1 MSTAPNADPVAGR
14 PDPRTPLLFTHIPR
28 TAGSTLKFVLR
39 STLGHQ
45 RTLLDAHFYDLDGE
59 DLHGFAL
66 VEGHLDVA
74 FFAGHFGAGWH
85 ANGITMLREP
95 VARTVSQA
103 RHIRARPGPFQEQ
116 LQERVRDPAS
126 VFERVPRLTN
136 LQTKYLSGRPRD
148 ATAVDATALAEAKAN
163 LERLA
168 FGVTEQFDTSMAL
181 LMERLGFGIP
191 KFDVAN
197 VSRGTGDDDLLSDE
211 FHAAA
216 RRHNDLDL
224 QLYAYGCA
232 LLRTRVA
239 SFADALLAAPADERP
254 LDGILRF
261 RRQRIEEEI
270 RLPRASVAAA
280 RFSGWLLIDGRPV
293 DAAFVRVD
301 DEVTPLVP
309 RIERSDAARGTHNL
323 HNRTAG
329 VVGTLR
335 VPPGARRLELVAF
348 DRQRALRAQRTIEI
362 VRVEPAPLGTRLPSA
377 VKNRVGKL
385 FGR

>member
-1 MSTAPNADPVAGR
+1 MSTANADPVPGR
-14 PDPRTPLLFTHIPR
+14 PDPALPLLFTHIPR

-74 FFAGHFGAGWH
+74 FFTEHFGPDWH
-85 ANGITMLREP
+85 ANGMTMLRDP
-95 VARTVSQA
+95 VARTISQA

-116 LQERVRDPAS
+116 LQARVREPAS
-126 VFERVPRLTN
+126 VFERVPRLAN
-136 LQTKYLSGRPRD
+136 LQTKYLSGTPRD
-148 ATAVDATALAEAKAN
+148 AIEVGAAALAEAKVT

-168 FGVTEQFDTSMAL
+168 FGVTEQFDTSTAL

-197 VSRGTGDDDLLSDE
+197 VSRGSSDDDLLSDE
-211 FHAAA
+211 FRVVT
-216 RRHNDLDL
+216 RRYNDLDL
-224 QLYAYGCA
+224 QLYAHGCA
-232 LLRTRVA
+232 LLRSRVA
-239 SFADALLAAPADERP
+239 SYADALLAAAADEKP

-261 RRQRIEEEI
+261 RRQRIEDEI
-270 RLPRASVAAA
+270 QLPGASVAAA

-301 DEVTPLVP
+301 GEIIPLVP
-309 RIERSDAARGTHNL
+309 RIERSDAARGTHDL

-335 VPPGARRLELVAF
+335 IPPGATRLELFAF
-348 DRQRALRAQRTIEI
+348 DRGRALRAQRTIEI
-362 VRVEPAPLGTRLPSA
+362 VRVEPPPLSARLPSA
-377 VKNRVGKL
+377 IKNRVGKL
-385 FGR
+385 LGR

>member
-1 MSTAPNADPVAGR
+1 MSTANADPVPGR
-14 PDPRTPLLFTHIPR
+14 PDPALPLLFTHIPR

-74 FFAGHFGAGWH
+74 FFTEHFGTDWH
-85 ANGITMLREP
+85 ANGMTMLRDP
-95 VARTVSQA
+95 VARTISQA

-116 LQERVRDPAS
+116 LQARVREPAS
-126 VFERVPRLTN
+126 VFERVPRLAN
-136 LQTKYLSGRPRD
+136 LQTKYLSGTPRD
-148 ATAVDATALAEAKAN
+148 AIEVGAAALAEAKVT

-168 FGVTEQFDTSMAL
+168 FGVTEQFDTSTAL

-197 VSRGTGDDDLLSDE
+197 VSRGSSDDDLLSDE
-211 FHAAA
+211 FRVVT
-216 RRHNDLDL
+216 RRYNDLDL
-224 QLYAYGCA
+224 QLYAHGCA
-232 LLRTRVA
+232 LLGSRVA
-239 SFADALLAAPADERP
+239 SYADALLAAAADEKP

-261 RRQRIEEEI
+261 RRQRIEDEI
-270 RLPRASVAAA
+270 QLPGASVAAA

-301 DEVTPLVP
+301 GEIIPLVP
-309 RIERSDAARGTHNL
+309 RIERSDAARGTHDL

-335 VPPGARRLELVAF
+335 IPPGATRLELFAF
-348 DRQRALRAQRTIEI
+348 DRGRALRAQRTIEI
-362 VRVEPAPLGTRLPSA
+362 VRVEPPPLSARLPSA
-377 VKNRVGKL
+377 IKNRVGKL
-385 FGR
+385 LGR

>member
-1 MSTAPNADPVAGR
+1 MSATNADPVPGR
-14 PDPRTPLLFTHIPR
+14 PDPALPLLFTHIPR

-74 FFAGHFGAGWH
+74 FFTEHFGPDWH
-85 ANGITMLREP
+85 ANGMTMLRDP
-95 VARTVSQA
+95 VARTISQA

-116 LQERVRDPAS
+116 LQARVREPAS
-126 VFERVPRLTN
+126 VFERVPRLAN
-136 LQTKYLSGRPRD
+136 LQTKYLSGTPRD
-148 ATAVDATALAEAKAN
+148 AIEVGAAALAEAKVT

-168 FGVTEQFDTSMAL
+168 FGVTEQFDTSTAL

-197 VSRGTGDDDLLSDE
+197 VSRGSSDDDLLSDE
-211 FHAAA
+211 FRVVT
-216 RRHNDLDL
+216 RRYNDLDL
-224 QLYAYGCA
+224 QLYAHGCA
-232 LLRTRVA
+232 LLRSRVA
-239 SFADALLAAPADERP
+239 SYADALLAAAADEKP

-261 RRQRIEEEI
+261 RRQRIEDEI
-270 RLPRASVAAA
+270 QLPGASVAAA

-301 DEVTPLVP
+301 GEIIPLVP
-309 RIERSDAARGTHNL
+309 RIERSDAARGTHDL

-335 VPPGARRLELVAF
+335 IPPGATRLELFAF
-348 DRQRALRAQRTIEI
+348 DRGRALRAQRTIEI
-362 VRVEPAPLGTRLPSA
+362 VRVEPPPLSARLPSA
-377 VKNRVGKL
+377 IKNRVGKL
-385 FGR
+385 LGR

>member
-1 MSTAPNADPVAGR
+1 MSRPNADPVPGR
-14 PDPRTPLLFTHIPR
+14 PDPGRPLLFTHIPR

-66 VEGHLDVA
+66 VEGHLDVS
-74 FFAGHFGAGWH
+74 FFAEHFGADWH
-85 ANGITMLREP
+85 ANGMTTLREP

-116 LQERVRDPAS
+116 LQARVREPAA
-126 VFERVPRLTN
+126 VFARVHRLAN
-136 LQTKYLSGRPRD
+136 LQTKYLSGTPRD
-148 ATAVDATALAEAKAN
+148 ATDVDAAALAEAKAN

-168 FGVTEQFDTSMAL
+168 YGVTEQFDTSMAL

-197 VSRGTGDDDLLSDE
+197 VSRGTSDDDLLSDE
-211 FHAAA
+211 FRAVA

-224 QLYAYGCA
+224 QLYAHACE

-239 SFADALLAAPADERP
+239 TYADALLASPADEKP

-261 RRQRIEEEI
+261 RRQRVEHAI
-270 RLPRASVAAA
+270 RLPGASVAAA

-301 DEVTPLVP
+301 GEVIPLVP
-309 RIERSDAARGTHNL
+309 RIERSDAARGTHDL

-335 VPPGARRLELVAF
+335 VPPDAERLELFAF
-348 DRQRALRAQRTIEI
+348 DRERALRAERTIEI
-362 VRVEPAPLGTRLPSA
+362 VRVEPAPLATRLPSA
-377 VKNRVGKL
+377 MKNRVNKL
-385 FGR
+385 LGR

>member
-1 MSTAPNADPVAGR
+1 MSTANADPVPGR
-14 PDPRTPLLFTHIPR
+14 PDPALPLLFTHIPR

-74 FFAGHFGAGWH
+74 FFTEHFGPDWH
-85 ANGITMLREP
+85 ANGMTMLRDP
-95 VARTVSQA
+95 VARTISQA

-116 LQERVRDPAS
+116 LQARVREPAS
-126 VFERVPRLTN
+126 VFERVPRLAN
-136 LQTKYLSGRPRD
+136 LQTKYLSGTPRD
-148 ATAVDATALAEAKAN
+148 AIEVGAAALAEAKVT

-168 FGVTEQFDTSMAL
+168 FGVTEQFDTSTAL

-197 VSRGTGDDDLLSDE
+197 VSRGSSDDDLLSDE
-211 FHAAA
+211 FRVVT
-216 RRHNDLDL
+216 RRYNDLDL
-224 QLYAYGCA
+224 QLYAHGCA
-232 LLRTRVA
+232 LLGSRVA
-239 SFADALLAAPADERP
+239 SYADALLAAAADEKP

-261 RRQRIEEEI
+261 RRQRIEDEI
-270 RLPRASVAAA
+270 QLPGASVAAA

-301 DEVTPLVP
+301 GEIIPLVP
-309 RIERSDAARGTHNL
+309 RIERSDAARGTHDL

-335 VPPGARRLELVAF
+335 IPPGATRLELFAF
-348 DRQRALRAQRTIEI
+348 DRGRALRAQRTIEI
-362 VRVEPAPLGTRLPSA
+362 VRVEPPPLSARLPSA
-377 VKNRVGKL
+377 IKNRVGKL
-385 FGR
+385 LGR